1 MKRRRTYSREFK
13 ISVLHELESGKTKA
27 QLSREHGID
36 HSLISQWHEE
46 YLRDPDNA
54 FRGKGNTYKPSAK
67 VAEYE
72 RLVGQLYAE
81 NALLKK
87 VLKALEQ
94 RLQEERKRPI
104 RR

>member
-13 ISVLHELESGKTKA
+13 ISVLHELEAGKTKA
-27 QLSREHGID
+27 QLSREHGLD
-36 HSLISQWHEE
+36 HSLISHWKDE
-46 YLRDPDNA
+46 YLKDPDNA
-54 FRGKGNTYKPSAK
+54 FGGQGNLYKSSAK
-67 VAEYE
+67 VAELE

>member
-1 MKRRRTYSREFK
+1 MKKRRTYSREFK

-36 HSLISQWHEE
+36 HSLISRWQEE
-46 YLRDPDNA
+46 YLQDPDNA
-54 FRGKGNTYKPSAK
+54 SSGQGNTYKPSAK

-72 RLVGQLYAE
+72 RLVGQIYAE

-87 VLKALEQ
+87 ALKALEQ
-94 RLQEERKRPI
+94 RLQEERKLRT